1 MLCRRDP
8 PPVDAEQARHNHLKE
23 GTMSINENTMT
34 KTGAT
39 MTQYSALNKVGF
51 GLAMLLGALNIV
63 SLASPTPDGEVGPP
77 LLVLVI
83 DAVLGVGIIVTVILG
98 WFRGSRAAV
107 RAATVMLI
115 LAAVTA
121 LPAFVADVP
130 QPIVVAAAIY
140 VLLTILTVAFML
152 KPRTQR

>member
-1 MLCRRDP
+1 
-8 PPVDAEQARHNHLKE
+8 
-23 GTMSINENTMT
+23 MSINENTML

-39 MTQYSALNKVGF
+39 MHQYSTLNKVGF
-51 GLAMLLGALNIV
+51 GLALLLGAVNVV
-63 SLASPTPDGEVGPP
+63 SLASPTPEGEVGPP

-83 DAVLGVGIIVTVILG
+83 DAVLGVGIIVTVIIG
-98 WFRGSRAAV
+98 WRRGNKAAV

-130 QPIVVAAAIY
+130 QPLVIAAAVY
-140 VLLTILTVAFML
+140 VLLTIMTVAFML